1 MRQWSPISTL
11 FGNQKILD
19 IRKSSS
25 QEWLSTDVGVG
36 EAVTSPMFSKFTA
49 SDPEEEV
56 LTWKS
61 ALFSAEDWTRA
72 VQMSFQTEMIS
83 HLPPE

>member
-25 QEWLSTDVGVG
+25 QEWLSTDIRVG
-36 EAVTSPMFSKFTA
+36 EAVTSQMFSKFSA
-49 SDPEEEV
+49 SDPEEGV
-56 LTWKS
+56 LT
-61 ALFSAEDWTRA
+61 
-72 VQMSFQTEMIS
+72 
-83 HLPPE
+83 